1 MKYQNYLFVPRIF
14 PVQYGCSFR
23 NSFKH
28 FFELPLD
35 FGTAR
40 RLTAMKCLYE
50 SLHDET
56 IGCIFVRP
64 GWGCWMRRI
73 QRQQRRELQGIM
85 SRYSGTATLEK
96 QSKKWRRSNRRMGFI
111 ECSDK
116 TLTSAGVAPLHEL
129 PSSCETPNEF
139 VVLNFWKLQSHCLV
153 RAKDTDTKDT
163 TPAEGK
169 LSEGKNS
176 TIVTL
181 DNREEGARKWYAK
194 I

>member
-1 MKYQNYLFVPRIF
+1 
-14 PVQYGCSFR
+14 
-23 NSFKH
+23 
-28 FFELPLD
+28 
-35 FGTAR
+35 
-40 RLTAMKCLYE
+40 
-50 SLHDET
+50 
-56 IGCIFVRP
+56 
-64 GWGCWMRRI
+64 MRRI

-181 DNREEGARKWYAK
+181 DNREEGARK
-194 I
+194 